1 MGYSEEQE
9 LFTDS
14 EQPETSIPDETPFI
28 GLLCTGCNAI
38 LGFQDHS
45 ANGFRLYKSSVSLKP
60 SGTSAWESFPATT
73 FICAQLLA
81 VIESQATRKFVLH
94 SGANSDTDAHLVSS
108 WPLSLLNLYKQTLK
122 RLSESK
128 LWVFNPDLLYCS
140 SQKRPATHRGMKIF
154 YQHISDPQKILDRQ
168 SDTFEELFLS
178 PLISQEFITALKEST
193 GLLPMSA
200 RNFKEWSVGLLDR
213 YQRDAGVTED
223 VDKEF
228 QPLFTS
234 GETSFIK
241 AKESFDAEFAPL
253 YE

>member
-1 MGYSEEQE
+1 MGYSEEHE
-9 LFTDS
+9 LLTDS
-14 EQPETSIPDETPFI
+14 QQPETSIPEGPHVI

-38 LGFQDHS
+38 LGFQDQS
-45 ANGFRLYKSSVSLKP
+45 PNGFRLYKSSVSLKP
-60 SGTSAWESFPATT
+60 SGTSTWENFPATT

-94 SGANSDTDAHLVSS
+94 SGPNSNTDAYL
-108 WPLSLLNLYKQTLK
+108 
-122 RLSESK
+122 

-140 SQKRPATHRGMKIF
+140 SRKPPATHRGMKIF
-154 YQHISDPQKILDRQ
+154 YQPINDPQKILDVQ
-168 SDTFEELFLS
+168 SNTVEELFLS
-178 PLISQEFITALKEST
+178 PLISQEFIIALKEST

-213 YQRDAGVTED
+213 YQKDAGVTED
-223 VDKEF
+223 VDKDF
-228 QPLFTS
+228 KPLFTS
-234 GETSFIK
+234 GESSFIK